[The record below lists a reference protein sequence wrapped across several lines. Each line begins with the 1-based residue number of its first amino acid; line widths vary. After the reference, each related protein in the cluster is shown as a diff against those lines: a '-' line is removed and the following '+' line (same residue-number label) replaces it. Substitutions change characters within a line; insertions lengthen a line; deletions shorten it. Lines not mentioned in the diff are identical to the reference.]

1 MFRAPSDSVTQKM
14 FNFSLTI
21 EPVAAAGF
29 CARFGTWDD
38 NRFVQSGNWVATT
51 GVVTIVSRPGPEQ
64 GKKCLTDEESG
75 GWCNILPQ
83 LGRAFPHR

>member
-38 NRFVQSGNWVATT
+38 NRFVQSGNWVAAL
-51 GVVTIVSRPGPEQ
+51 VSS
-64 GKKCLTDEESG
+64 L
-75 GWCNILPQ
+75 
-83 LGRAFPHR
+83 